1 MTAIPHVRPAT
12 PDDMDAV
19 AAIFSHYVTTSVCT
33 FEEQPPT
40 RTDWLRRLDD
50 LTGQGLPLL
59 VGVVDGQVV
68 GYGCATPW
76 RLKTAYRFTAED
88 SVYLAPG
95 WTGRG
100 LGSAL
105 LRTVLDA
112 CARAGVRQVIAV
124 IADTGSD
131 ASVALHRRHDFAP
144 VGRLTAVG
152 YKHGCWVD
160 TVLMQHA
167 VSGAAV

>member
-1 MTAIPHVRPAT
+1 VRPAT
-12 PDDMDAV
+12 PDDLDAI

-40 RTDWLRRLDD
+40 PTDWRQRLDD
-50 LTGQGLPLL
+50 LTGRGLPLL
-59 VGVVDGQVV
+59 VAVADGQVV
-68 GYGCATPW
+68 GYGYASPW
-76 RLKTAYRFTAED
+76 RPKPAYRFTVED

-105 LRTVLDA
+105 LRDLLDA
-112 CARAGVRQVIAV
+112 CARTGTRQVLAV

-131 ASVALHRRHDFAP
+131 ASVALHRRLGFTP

-152 YKHGCWVD
+152 YKHGRWVD
-160 TVLMQHA
+160 TVLMQHT
-167 VSGAAV
+167 VPDAAI

>member
-59 VGVVDGQVV
+59 VAVVDGQVV
-68 GYGCATPW
+68 GYGYATPW
-76 RLKTAYRFTAED
+76 RLKPAYRFTAED

-131 ASVALHRRHDFAP
+131 
-144 VGRLTAVG
+144 
-152 YKHGCWVD
+152 
-160 TVLMQHA
+160 
-167 VSGAAV
+167 